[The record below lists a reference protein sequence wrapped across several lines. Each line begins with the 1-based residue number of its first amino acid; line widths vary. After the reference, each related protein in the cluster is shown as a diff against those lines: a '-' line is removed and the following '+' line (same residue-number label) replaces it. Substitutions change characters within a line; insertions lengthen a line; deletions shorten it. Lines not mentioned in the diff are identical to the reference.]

1 MTRSLVS
8 SPTSRFFNKLTQF
21 LNSPRAW
28 RPQCMGSYLAELAH
42 ANESSQREISDLKAK
57 VEKLSK
63 LTAAQ
68 EERLSVQ
75 DSRLSAQEQSVTDR
89 LVAQEQ
95 RLAAQEQRMAA
106 QEQRMANQE
115 RRAAEQEQRAAN
127 HAADHARNLQRAAS
141 YSESEYSQQTLAD
154 GESSTD
160 DSEDEGLAKYF
171 SSY

>member
-1 MTRSLVS
+1 MGNSNYIFCIDHYSFNMDGQNDPL
-8 SPTSRFFNKLTQF
+8 TSFFADEPLFQQPYTI
-21 LNSPRAW
+21 
-28 RPQCMGSYLAELAH
+28 PQQPQSMAA
-42 ANESSQREISDLKAK
+42 AIQREISDLKAK

-75 DSRLSAQEQSVTDR
+75 DSRLSAQEKSVTDR
-89 LVAQEQ
+89 LVTQEQ
-95 RLAAQEQRMAA
+95 RLAA

-127 HAADHARNLQRAAS
+127 HAADHARSLQRAAS

>member
-1 MTRSLVS
+1 MGNSNYIFCIDHYSFNMDGQNDPL
-8 SPTSRFFNKLTQF
+8 TSFFADEPLFQQAYTI
-21 LNSPRAW
+21 
-28 RPQCMGSYLAELAH
+28 PQQPQSMAA
-42 ANESSQREISDLKAK
+42 AIQRDISDLKAK

-75 DSRLSAQEQSVTDR
+75 DSRLSAQEKSVTDR
-89 LVAQEQ
+89 LVTQEQ

-115 RRAAEQEQRAAN
+115 RQAAEQEQR
-127 HAADHARNLQRAAS
+127 AADHARNLQRAAS

-160 DSEDEGLAKYF
+160 DS
-171 SSY
+171 